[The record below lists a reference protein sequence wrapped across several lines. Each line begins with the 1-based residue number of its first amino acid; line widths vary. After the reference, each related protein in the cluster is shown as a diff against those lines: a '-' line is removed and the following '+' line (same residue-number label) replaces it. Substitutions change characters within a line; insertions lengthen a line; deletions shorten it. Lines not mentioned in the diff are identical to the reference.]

1 MKFRCREGLPKS
13 LIIKRSVASSGLGL
27 VAGENRRL
35 WMQLQIACIEFC
47 DLAQSVPIMDVD
59 FVRAESNQAAFAQT
73 PQALIHMY

>member
-1 MKFRCREGLPKS
+1 M
-13 LIIKRSVASSGLGL
+13 